1 VGVKINKAR
10 GNEIMK
16 SGKNMT
22 VAHLEAVMA
31 AMPEKMDAA
40 ELCALT
46 LTIHSSYLDTQVEII
61 SALISTVYTYGASQ
75 GISNEAISH
84 GLRLCADLHDE
95 QSTNKT
101 TH

>member
-1 VGVKINKAR
+1 
-10 GNEIMK
+10 MK

-22 VAHLEAVMA
+22 DELLAELFKTL
-31 AMPEKMDAA
+31 PEKLDDG

-46 LTIHSSYLDTQVEII
+46 LTIHSSYLDTQVDII
-61 SALISTVYTYGASQ
+61 SALVSAIYTYGASQ
-75 GISNEAISH
+75 EISREAISH